1 MFNLEEELKKLPD
14 KPGVYIMH
22 DKHDTIIYVG
32 KAKILKNRVRQY
44 FQSNKNHSAKVVQ
57 MVSHIAYFEYI
68 VTDSE
73 LEALVLECNLIK
85 EHRPKYNTMLKDDK
99 SYPFI
104 KVTIGEE
111 FPRVLFSRTM
121 KHGTGKFFGP
131 YTSAGAVKETIEL
144 LCKLYKVRTCSR
156 RLPKDIGKDRPCLNY
171 HIGQC
176 NAPCQG
182 YVNKDEY
189 KKNIDKVISFLNGNY
204 SEIINELTD
213 KMQDCSERM
222 EYEEAARYRDLL
234 ISVKQIA
241 QKQKITADD
250 ATDRD
255 VIACAMDAE
264 DAVVQVF
271 FIRQGK
277 LLGREH
283 FHMKVA
289 TNDSRSGILSEFMK
303 QYYGGTPYIPNVIMT
318 QEEIEDAGTIADW
331 LSSRKKR
338 KVTIITPKK
347 GDKEKMVELAHKN
360 ALMVLTKD
368 AEKIKLEEKRTTGAM
383 KQIADWL
390 GLASIR
396 RAEAYDISNT
406 SGVESVGSMVVFE
419 DGRPKKN
426 DYRKFKIKTVKGPD
440 DYKSMRE
447 VLTRRFTRGM
457 RERAGEEDTRGFAV
471 YPDLI
476 MMDGGRG
483 QVNIALEVL
492 DELHINIPVCGMV
505 KDDNH
510 NTRGLYYNNVEIPI
524 DRHSEGFKLITR
536 VQDEAHRF
544 AIEYHRSLRSK
555 KQVSSVLDEIEGIG
569 PARRKALMK
578 HFLDIDKIRN
588 ANVSELMEAEGITEN
603 VAQNIYKYFH

>member
-1 MFNLEEELKKLPD
+1 MFNLEEELKKLPA

-22 DKHDTIIYVG
+22 DKWDNIIYIG

-44 FQSNKNHSAKVVQ
+44 FQSSRNKSAKIVQ
-57 MVSHIAYFEYI
+57 MVSHIQYFEYI
-68 VTDSE
+68 ITDSE

-104 KVTIGEE
+104 KITVGEE
-111 FPRVLFSRTM
+111 YPRVLFARKM
-121 KHGTGKFFGP
+121 KHGAGKYFGP
-131 YTSAGAVKETIEL
+131 YTSAAAVKDTIEL
-144 LCKLYKVRTCSR
+144 LCKLYKVRTCNR
-156 RLPKDIGKDRPCLNY
+156 NLPKDEGKDRPCLNY

-176 NAPCQG
+176 DAPCQG
-182 YVNKDEY
+182 YVSGEEYRRRIDE
-189 KKNIDKVISFLNGNY
+189 VVAFLNGDY
-204 SEIINELTD
+204 KKIMDRLTTQMQEASD
-213 KMQDCSERM
+213 KM

-234 ISVKQIA
+234 MSVKQVA

-250 ATDRD
+250 VNDRD
-255 VIACAMDAE
+255 VIACASDGQ

-277 LLGREH
+277 LLGRDH

-289 TNDSRSGILSEFMK
+289 ANDSRSAILSQFMK

-318 QEEIEDAGTIADW
+318 QEEIDDADVIAEW
-331 LSSRKKR
+331 LGSRKKR
-338 KVTIITPKK
+338 KVSVITPKK
-347 GDKEKMVELAHKN
+347 GDKERMVELAHKN

-383 KQIADWL
+383 KEIAGWL
-390 GLASIR
+390 GLKNLR

-440 DYKSMRE
+440 DYKSMSE
-447 VLTRRFTRGM
+447 VLTRRFQRGM
-457 RERAGEEDTRGFAV
+457 RERAGEEESRGFSV

-483 QVNIALEVL
+483 QVNIALKVL
-492 DELHINIPVCGMV
+492 SELDIHIPVCGMV

-524 DRHSEGFKLITR
+524 DRHSGGFKLITR

-555 KQVSSVLDEIEGIG
+555 LQVNSVLDDIEGIG
-569 PARRKALMK
+569 PVRRKALMK
-578 HFLDIDKIRN
+578 HFLDIEKIR
-588 ANVSELMEAEGITEN
+588 AAGVSELMEVDGITEN